1 MISSME
7 EYQKAKEYTDRIQQ
21 ILLGLRAAHSAQE
34 YESMSRA
41 YLKELT
47 KAQREIAV
55 YLAVPA
61 APGMAG

>member
-1 MISSME
+1 MISSIE
-7 EYQKAKEYTDRIQQ
+7 DYKRTKDYTDRLQQ
-21 ILLGLRAAHSAQE
+21 ILLGLRAAHSTQE

-55 YLAVPA
+55 YLAVPQNA
-61 APGMAG
+61 A

>member
-7 EYQKAKEYTDRIQQ
+7 EYQRTKEYTDRLQQ
-21 ILLGLRAAHSAQE
+21 ILLGLRAAHSACE
-34 YESMSRA
+34 YETMSKA

-47 KAQREIAV
+47 KAQRAIAV

-61 APGMAG
+61 TSGEPS

>member
-7 EYQKAKEYTDRIQQ
+7 EYQRTKEYTDCLQQ
-21 ILLGLRAAHSAQE
+21 ILLGLRAIHSAQE
-34 YESMSRA
+34 YETMSKG

-55 YLAVPA
+55 FLAVPRPTA
-61 APGMAG
+61 

>member
-7 EYQKAKEYTDRIQQ
+7 DYQKTKEYTDRLQQ
-21 ILLGLRAAHSAQE
+21 ILLGLRASHSPQE

-55 YLAVPA
+55 
-61 APGMAG
+61 

>member
-7 EYQKAKEYTDRIQQ
+7 DYQRTKEYADRLQQ
-21 ILLGLRAAHSAQE
+21 ILLGLRDVHSAQE
-34 YESMSRA
+34 YETISRA

-55 YLAVPA
+55 FLAVPL
-61 APGMAG
+61 PTTQ